1 MDTQNILPF
10 GTPEKVCQEV
20 KKRHLDFAPGS
31 GYVFNPGHNIQD
43 NVPSANILAMFVAAA
58 KYGSCPIDIDS

>member
-1 MDTQNILPF
+1 M
-10 GTPEKVCQEV
+10 
-20 KKRHLDFAPGS
+20 PGS